1 MPAML
6 RRQAHGARNT
16 MNYIPSPT
24 CRVHLAPP
32 SSVKPVEMP
41 EYYWLVVSASVHS
54 LPDFRPPACLPR
66 WVVLGARETTCI
78 VAAGLCSNSR

>member
-32 SSVKPVEMP
+32 SSVMP
-41 EYYWLVVSASVHS
+41 WRCQNITGWSYRPRCILFPTSARQ
-54 LPDFRPPACLPR
+54 LACQMGGSR
-66 WVVLGARETTCI
+66 GA
-78 VAAGLCSNSR
+78 